1 MNGIVKWGF
10 LSILGITLYSCGS
23 ENLYDPEKAGELKF
37 ARYEAAFIEKYGEIN
52 PNQDWGFGSVVT
64 RSANPNSNQWS
75 EYVKVPTDDDLTQ
88 DKISEIVKLFQNPKN
103 AIRVD
108 GLNWSDF
115 FVQQVYFNPQ
125 RNNMNQLAAYK
136 EDGTMDIVYN
146 FNHSAGSI
154 MFMQDSGTK
163 DFSYEGEGGHRYGE
177 HIIIFY
183 EGDYY
188 VGFDFECYMNQDT
201 SPDGDYSDWIVR
213 IKPAEYTSAD
223 RVMAEDLNDTNGDFD
238 FNDVVFD
245 AAIMNDGTTI
255 ITLQAAGGTMPLYIE
270 GKEVHELFGVS
281 ETTMVNTQEGHKNA
295 VPCVIFRLEGDYTDI
310 KDILIAVNGVE
321 LRAEIGKAP
330 GKLCCPTNCEWTDER
345 ENIEKRYQNF
355 QSNIKTGVDWWK

>member
-23 ENLYDPEKAGELKF
+23 ENLYDPEKAGELKL

-64 RSANPNSNQWS
+64 RSANTNSNLWS
-75 EYVKVPTDDDLTQ
+75 EYVQVPTCEDLTQ
-88 DKISEIVKLFQNPKN
+88 EKINKIVKLFQKPKN
-103 AIRVD
+103 ATIVD

-115 FVQQVYFNPQ
+115 FVQHVYLKPG
-125 RNNMNQLAAYK
+125 RTNMNQLTVYK
-136 EDGTMDIVYN
+136 ENGERDEVNNFNMSAGGTML
-146 FNHSAGSI
+146 
-154 MFMQDSGTK
+154 MQNSGTK
-163 DFSYEGEGGHRYGE
+163 NFSYKGEEGREYNKY
-177 HIIIFY
+177 IIIFY

-188 VGFDFECYMNQDT
+188 VGFDFECNMNQIT
-201 SPDGDYSDWIVR
+201 YPDGDYSDWIVR
-213 IKPAEYTSAD
+213 IKPAEYKDAC

-245 AAIMNDGTTI
+245 AAIMNDGTAI

-270 GKEVHELFGVS
+270 DKEVHKLFGVS
-281 ETTMVNTQEGHKNA
+281 ETTMVNTQEGKKNA
-295 VPCVIFRLEGDYTDI
+295 VPCVIFRLEEDYTDI
-310 KDILIAVNGVE
+310 KDIPIIVNGVE

-330 GKLCCPTNCEWTDER
+330 GKLCCSTDYAWTNER
-345 ENIEKRYQNF
+345 ENIEKRYRSF
-355 QSNIKTGVDWWK
+355 QSHIQNGTTWWK

>member
-223 RVMAEDLNDTNGDFD
+223 RVMAEDLNSTNGDFD

-245 AAIMNDGTTI
+245 AAIMNDGTAI

-270 GKEVHELFGVS
+270 DKEVHKLFGVS

-295 VPCVIFRLEGDYTDI
+295 VPCVIFRLKEKYTAI
-310 KDILIAVNGVE
+310 KDIPITVNEVV
-321 LRAEIGKAP
+321 LPAETGKAP
-330 GKLCCPTNCEWTDER
+330 GKLCCPTTCEWTDER

-355 QSNIKTGVDWWK
+355 QSNIKTDAGWWK